1 MAAGGTK
8 PTVRM
13 TESEAW
19 EFLERSHTGI
29 VTTLRRDGRPV
40 ALPVWFV
47 VLDGHIYV
55 RTRGRKVERARH
67 DPRCSFLVEDGER
80 WAQLRA
86 VHVACRVEVIDP
98 SPELAERIEA
108 AIAEKYSAYRT
119 PAREMPAATRDHY
132 QQNMGA
138 VLDLVPEGKLLT
150 WDNGKL
156 GLE

>member
-19 EFLERSHTGI
+19 EFLERAHTGI

-47 VLDGHIYV
+47 VLDGRIYV

-67 DPRCSFLVEDGER
+67 DARCSLLVEDGER
-80 WAQLRA
+80 WAELRA
-86 VHVACRVEVIDP
+86 VHVACRAEVIDP
-98 SPELAERIEA
+98 SPELVVWNDA
-108 AIAEKYSAYRT
+108 AITEKYR
-119 PAREMPAATRDHY
+119 
-132 QQNMGA
+132 
-138 VLDLVPEGKLLT
+138 
-150 WDNGKL
+150 
-156 GLE
+156 